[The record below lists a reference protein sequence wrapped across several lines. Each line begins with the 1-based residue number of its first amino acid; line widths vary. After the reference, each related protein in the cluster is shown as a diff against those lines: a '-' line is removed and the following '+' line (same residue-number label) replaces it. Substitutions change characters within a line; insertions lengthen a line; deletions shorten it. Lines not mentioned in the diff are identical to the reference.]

1 VTIGEIMSENK
12 VRGRPKVKEK
22 MEQITIKLPPKMLEG
37 LKELSDKSYN
47 PMSMHIRQAIAEYLE
62 KNKIYD

>member
-1 VTIGEIMSENK
+1 MPENK
-12 VRGRPKVKEK
+12 TRGRPKAKEK

-37 LKELSDKSYN
+37 LKELSGKSYN

-62 KNKIYD
+62 RNNNKN